1 MGRRRRQPSAAMDE
15 VDLELVEHQNELAEL
30 REETMY
36 AHRLRRPTPRRPRR
50 TQKTGVPR
58 TCIETRIIALSHA
71 KAELK

>member
-1 MGRRRRQPSAAMDE
+1 MGRRKRQPSTAMDE

-36 AHRLRRPTPRRPRR
+36 AHKLRRPTPRRLRR

-58 TCIETRIIALSHA
+58 TSIETRAVALSHA
-71 KAELK
+71 RAELK